1 METATKD
8 IIYQGNSTISVEA
21 LPAYSK
27 PVVVKR
33 PSKRHASRHYVR
45 SLEREYE
52 LTRVLDAVEGVR
64 QALGQQSVDNQSA
77 LILEYIEGETL
88 RNLVERNALDLRSR
102 LQIAV
107 DLAGILER
115 IHERRVIHLDINSQN
130 ILIDNRK
137 QAVHI
142 IDLGAA
148 SRTVGNGLIKVQ
160 PDQVLVNLPYISTEQ
175 TGRVNRAVD
184 ERSDLY
190 FLGVVL
196 YELLTGR
203 LPLDTRDPMQLIHH
217 HIARKPASPSAVSP
231 EIPEVLSAIILKLL
245 SKDAED
251 RYQSAAGVQ
260 ADLEKCLQRMGPDDT
275 IDDFPLGET
284 DYSSRLRFPQ
294 KLYGRGRELQE
305 LKSAFENVCRE
316 TSALVFVAGYSGI
329 GKTALV

>member
-1 METATKD
+1 MESPTQVLH
-8 IIYQGNSTISVEA
+8 QGNSILSLET
-21 LPAYSK
+21 LPDYPH
-27 PVVVKR
+27 PVVVKQR
-33 PSKRHASRHYVR
+33 SAGHVSDGDVR
-45 SLEREYE
+45 SLDNEYE
-52 LTRVLDAVEGVR
+52 MTRVLNGVAGVR
-64 QALGQQSVDNQSA
+64 QVLGQQSIDSEPA
-77 LILEYIEGETL
+77 LILEYVDGKTL
-88 RNLVERNALDLRSR
+88 QDLIVRNLLDLRSR

-107 DLAGILER
+107 DLAGVLER

-160 PDQVLVNLPYISTEQ
+160 PDQVLVNVPYISPEQ

-190 FLGVVL
+190 SLGAVL

-203 LPLDTRDPMQLIHH
+203 LPFDTRDPMQLIHH

-245 SKDAED
+245 GKDAED
-251 RYQSAAGVQ
+251 RYQSAGKVSA
-260 ADLEKCLQRMGPDDT
+260 ALEPGGDH
-275 IDDFPLGET
+275 
-284 DYSSRLRFPQ
+284 
-294 KLYGRGRELQE
+294 
-305 LKSAFENVCRE
+305 
-316 TSALVFVAGYSGI
+316 
-329 GKTALV
+329 